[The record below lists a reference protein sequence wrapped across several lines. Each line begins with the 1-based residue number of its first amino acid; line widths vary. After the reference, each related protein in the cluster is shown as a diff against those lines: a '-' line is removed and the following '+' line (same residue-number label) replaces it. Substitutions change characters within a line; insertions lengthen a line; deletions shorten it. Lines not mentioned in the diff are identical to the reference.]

1 MAIFR
6 LGLPKKIAEGPT
18 TPSVERNLPVI
29 AGIGR
34 RWFLT
39 HLAISLA
46 LGFVFAEAWWRL
58 YAVPRRDRRDAYF
71 CDRGVTWTSLI
82 D

>member
-1 MAIFR
+1 M
-6 LGLPKKIAEGPT
+6 

-29 AGIGR
+29 AGTAR
-34 RWFLT
+34 RWFFL
-39 HLAISLA
+39 HFSIAMG

-58 YAVPRRDRRDAYF
+58 YALPRRNRRDAYF
-71 CDRGVTWTSLI
+71 REQGITWTSLV